1 MAPQV
6 QVLGIDAGGTMTDTF
21 FVQSDGRFV
30 VGKAQ
35 SNPADE
41 GLAVMES
48 SKDALAHWG
57 LGVDEVYRSLVT
69 AVFSGT
75 AMLNRVVQRKGLKVG
90 LIVNRGMEDHHRMG
104 RAVQS
109 HLGYAYEDRIH
120 LNTHRYDPP
129 LVPRAMTR
137 GVTERIDVK
146 GDVVIPL
153 REHEVREAVRELIDL
168 GAEGIVVSLLH
179 SFHNPVHERRVRDLC
194 VEEARLAGK
203 AIPVFAS
210 TDYYPVRKESHRT
223 NTTVLEAYAA
233 EPSRG
238 SLRHTQ
244 DRMRGAGAKYE
255 LRTMA
260 SHGGTIGWRAR
271 ELARCL
277 VSGPIGGVI
286 GAKYLG
292 EVLGNRNIVCS
303 DIGGTSFDVA
313 MITQGN
319 FTIAHDPDMARLVV
333 SLPLVAMDSTGAGA
347 GSFIRLDPY
356 THGIKIG
363 PDSAGYRVGVCRR
376 DSGLDTVTISDC
388 HVVLGYLNPDNFL
401 GGTIKLDVERARR
414 AVKEQLADPLGLSVE
429 EAASGVIELLDSSLK
444 EYLRSMIS
452 GKGYSPEHFVCFS
465 YGGAGPV
472 HTYGYTEDLGFED
485 VIVPAWA
492 AGFSAFGCAAADFEY
507 RYDKTVNIGL
517 AQGAGDADKLAAVRT
532 LQEAWDELGRKVVE
546 EFRLNGFDPGDV
558 QLKPGFRMQYQGQLN
573 DLEIESPL
581 PAVATAEDWTTL
593 CDTFEEVYGRVYATA
608 ARVPEL
614 GFGVTGAILR
624 GVVPVSKPKIPS
636 EPVAGKEPPAE
647 ARRGTRRLYYRGR
660 FYDAAVYAMEKLQAG
675 NEIDGPAIVESD
687 ATTFVVPVGF
697 ATRLDAHR
705 LFHLR
710 QLEKAPVTPIH
721 EA

>member
-21 FVQSDGRFV
+21 FVMSDGRFV

-41 GLAVMES
+41 GLAVMNS
-48 SKDALAHWG
+48 SRDALAHWG
-57 LGVDEVYRSLVT
+57 LGVEEVYRSLVT

-75 AMLNRVVQRKGLKVG
+75 AMLNRVVQRKGLNVG
-90 LIVNRGMEDHHRMG
+90 LIVNRGTEDHHRMG

-146 GDVVIPL
+146 GAVVIPL
-153 REHEVREAVRELIDL
+153 REGEVREAARELIAL

-179 SFHNPVHERRVRDLC
+179 SFTNPVHERRVRDLC
-194 VEEARLAGK
+194 LEEVKAARK
-203 AIPVFAS
+203 QIPVFAS

-238 SLRHTQ
+238 SLRNTQ
-244 DRMRGAGAKYE
+244 ERMKQAGAKYD

-260 SHGGTIGWRAR
+260 SHGGTIGWKAR

-292 EVLGNRNIVCS
+292 EVLGFENIVCS

-313 MITQGN
+313 MITKGN
-319 FTIAHDPDMARLVV
+319 FAIAHDPDMARLVV

-356 THGIKIG
+356 TRGIKLG
-363 PDSAGYRVGVCRR
+363 PDSAGYRVGVCRA
-376 DSGLDTVTISDC
+376 DSGLDTVTVSDC

-401 GGTIKLDVERARR
+401 GGTVKLDVARARS
-414 AVKEQLADPLGLSVE
+414 AVQAQIAEPLGLSVE

-507 RYDKTVNIGL
+507 RYDKTVSIGL
-517 AQGAGDADKLAAVRT
+517 AQDAPRDQKLAAVKT
-532 LQEAWDELGRKVVE
+532 LQEAWDELGRKVID
-546 EFRLNGFDPGDV
+546 EFELNGFDREDV

-581 PAVATAEDWTTL
+581 AAVTTAEDWDRL
-593 CDTFEEVYGRVYATA
+593 CATFEDVYGRVYATA

-614 GFGVTGAILR
+614 GFSITGAILR
-624 GVVPVSKPKIPS
+624 GVVPVSKPKIPT
-636 EPVAGKEPPAE
+636 EPVSGKEPPAE
-647 ARRGTRRLYYRGR
+647 ASRGTRRLYYRGK
-660 FYDAAVYAMEKLQAG
+660 FHDAAVYAMEKLQAG
-675 NEIDGPAIVESD
+675 NEIAGPAIVESD
-687 ATTFVVPVGF
+687 ATTFVVPIGF
-697 ATRLDAHR
+697 STRLDQHR

-710 QLEKAPVTPIH
+710 QVDTASVTTLR
-721 EA
+721 

>member
-21 FVQSDGRFV
+21 FVMSDGRFV

-41 GLAVMES
+41 GLAVMNS

-75 AMLNRVVQRKGLKVG
+75 AMLNRVVQRKGLNVG
-90 LIVNRGMEDHHRMG
+90 LIVNRGTEDHHRMG

-146 GDVVIPL
+146 GNVVIPL
-153 REHEVREAVRELIDL
+153 REQEVREAVRELIAL

-179 SFHNPVHERRVRDLC
+179 SFTNPVHERRVRDLC
-194 VEEARLAGK
+194 VEEVKRAGK
-203 AIPVFAS
+203 QIPVFAS

-238 SLRHTQ
+238 SLRNTQ
-244 DRMRGAGAKYE
+244 ERMKQAGAKYD

-292 EVLGNRNIVCS
+292 EVLGFDNIVCS

-313 MITQGN
+313 MITKGN

-356 THGIKIG
+356 TRGIKLG
-363 PDSAGYRVGVCRR
+363 PDSAGYRVGVCRA

-401 GGTIKLDVERARR
+401 GGTVKLDVERARR
-414 AVKEQLADPLGLSVE
+414 AVKAQLAEPLGLSVE
-429 EAASGVIELLDSSLK
+429 DAASGVIELLDASLK

-507 RYDKTVNIGL
+507 RYDKTVSIGL
-517 AQGAGDADKLAAVRT
+517 AQDAPADQKLAAVKT
-532 LQEAWDELGRKVVE
+532 LQDAWDELGRKVID
-546 EFRLNGFDPGDV
+546 EFKLNGFDQGDV

-581 PAVATAEDWTTL
+581 PAVATAEDWDRL
-593 CDTFEEVYGRVYATA
+593 CATFEDVYGRVYATA

-614 GFGVTGAILR
+614 GFSITGAILR
-624 GVVPVSKPKIPS
+624 GVVPVSKPKIPT
-636 EPVAGKEPPAE
+636 EPTAGKEPPAE
-647 ARRGTRRLYYRGR
+647 ARHGARRLYYRGK
-660 FYDAAVYAMEKLQAG
+660 FHDAAIYAMEKLQAG
-675 NEIDGPAIVESD
+675 NEVEGPAIIESD
-687 ATTFVVPVGF
+687 ATTFIVPPGF
-697 ATRLDAHR
+697 STRLDPHR

-710 QLEKAPVTPIH
+710 QVETASVTTLR
-721 EA
+721 

>member
-21 FVQSDGRFV
+21 FVMADGRFA

-41 GLAVMES
+41 GLAVMNS

-57 LGVDEVYRSLVT
+57 LGIDEVYRSLVT

-75 AMLNRVVQRKGLKVG
+75 AMLNRVVQRKGLRVG
-90 LIVNRGMEDHHRMG
+90 LIVNRGTEDHHRMG

-129 LVPRAMTR
+129 LVERAMTR

-146 GDVVIPL
+146 GNVVIPL
-153 REHEVREAVRELIDL
+153 REAEAREAARELIAA

-179 SFHNPVHERRVRDLC
+179 SFTNPSHERRVRDLC
-194 VEEARLAGK
+194 IEEVKAAGRS
-203 AIPVFAS
+203 IPVFAS

-238 SLRHTQ
+238 TLRGTQ
-244 DRMRGAGAKYE
+244 ERMKSAGAKYD

-292 EVLGNRNIVCS
+292 EVLGYRNIVCS

-356 THGIKIG
+356 TRGIKIG
-363 PDSAGYRVGVCRR
+363 PDSAGYRVGVCRA
-376 DSGLDTVTISDC
+376 DSGLETVTVSDC

-401 GGTIKLDVERARR
+401 GGTVQLDVERARR
-414 AVKEQLADPLGLSVE
+414 AVKAQLADPLGLTVE
-429 EAASGVIELLDSSLK
+429 QAASGVIELLDSSLK

-507 RYDKTVNIGL
+507 RYDKTVSIGL
-517 AQGAGDADKLAAVRT
+517 AQDSSDDAKLVAVKT
-532 LQEAWDELGRKVVE
+532 LQDAWDELARKVVE
-546 EFRLNGFDPGDV
+546 EFRLNGFDANDV

-581 PAVATAEDWTTL
+581 AKVSTADDWAKLCSAFED
-593 CDTFEEVYGRVYATA
+593 VYGRVYATA

-614 GFGVTGAILR
+614 GFSVTGAILR
-624 GVVPVSKPKIPS
+624 GVVPVPKPRIPT
-636 EPVAGKEPPAE
+636 EPGAGKEPPAA
-647 ARRGTRRLYYRGR
+647 ARRGTRRLYFRGE
-660 FYDAAVYAMEKLQAG
+660 FHDAAVYAMERLQAG
-675 NEIDGPAIVESD
+675 NEIEGPAIVESD

-697 ATRLDAHR
+697 ATRLDPHR

-710 QLEKAPVTPIH
+710 QAKATAVTPIH
-721 EA
+721 E

>member
-21 FVQSDGRFV
+21 FVMSDGRFV

-48 SKDALAHWG
+48 SKDALAHWR
-57 LGVDEVYRSLVT
+57 LGVDDVYRSLVT

-75 AMLNRVVQRKGLKVG
+75 AMLNRVVQRKGLNVG
-90 LIVNRGMEDHHRMG
+90 LIVNRGTEDHHRMG

-146 GDVVIPL
+146 GRVVIPL
-153 REHEVREAVRELIDL
+153 REDEVRQAVRELIEL

-179 SFHNPVHERRVRDLC
+179 SFNNPVHERRVRDICL
-194 VEEARLAGK
+194 EEAKGAGK
-203 AIPVFAS
+203 RIPVFAS

-238 SLRHTQ
+238 SLRNTQ
-244 DRMRGAGAKYE
+244 DRMKGAGAKYE

-292 EVLGNRNIVCS
+292 EVLGYRNIVCS

-356 THGIKIG
+356 TRGLKIG

-401 GGTIKLDVERARR
+401 GGTIKLDVSRARR

-507 RYDKTVNIGL
+507 RYDKTVNIAVG
-517 AQGAGDADKLAAVRT
+517 QGATDEEKLAAVRT

-546 EFRLNGFDPGDV
+546 EFKLNGFEPSDV

-581 PAVATAEDWTTL
+581 PAVATAEDWARL
-593 CDTFEEVYGRVYATA
+593 CDTFEDVYGRVYATA

-614 GFGVTGAILR
+614 GFGITGAILR
-624 GVVPVSKPKIPS
+624 GVVPVTKPKIPS
-636 EPVAGKEPPAE
+636 EPVVGKEPPPE
-647 ARRGTRRLYYRGR
+647 SRRGTRRFYYRGT

-675 NEIDGPAIVESD
+675 NEIEGPAIVESD

-697 ATRLDAHR
+697 ATRLDVHR

-721 EA
+721 ES